1 MSKLSYNEQDIK
13 TTEQLGEYL
22 KKLREQK
29 NISLEEVQKNT
40 NIQIR
45 YLAALEGG
53 DFSAIPGGQVYIKG
67 FLKNYARSIGID
79 DKEILE
85 IYKSI
90 IEVERKEAEA
100 KTDAKED
107 EPGAGLEEPQIP
119 LRPPIPKIHAE
130 PKSRHRKGLVIIAI
144 VVAIGVLLVLKM
156 SGLWESKPKE
166 EIKPPVSQSAPLNEN
181 GSENNANN
189 PPLNESEDIGN
200 DPLENSKEAVI
211 ELVEDS
217 SAQTVYDIRDEY
229 VEVTIN
235 IPEGRCWVSVLKD
248 GSAEFEGI
256 LNAGDTRT
264 WRADQSLQIKIGNP
278 PAVDLTINGKDF
290 GRLKGQ
296 TRNFVFNRRA

>member
-1 MSKLSYNEQDIK
+1 MSKLSYNEHDIK

-45 YLAALEGG
+45 YLAALESGN
-53 DFSAIPGGQVYIKG
+53 FSAIPGGQVYIKG

-90 IEVERKEAEA
+90 IESERKEAEE
-100 KTDAKED
+100 KAKED
-107 EPGAGLEEPQIP
+107 ESSADSEELQTP
-119 LRPPIPKIHAE
+119 LRPPIPKIHVE
-130 PKSRHRKGLVIIAI
+130 PKARHRKGLVIIAI
-144 VVAIGVLLVLKM
+144 IVVIGALLVFKM
-156 SGLWESKPKE
+156 SGLQESKPKE
-166 EIKPPVSQSAPLNEN
+166 EIKPPVSQNTPLNEN
-181 GSENNANN
+181 GSENNTNN
-189 PPLNESEDIGN
+189 PPLNENEDIDN
-200 DPLENSKEAVI
+200 EPVENSKEAVI
-211 ELVEDS
+211 ELVEDLPT
-217 SAQTVYDIRDEY
+217 QTVYDIQDEY
-229 VEVTIN
+229 IEVTIN
-235 IPEGRCWVSVLKD
+235 IPEGRCWISVSKD

-264 WRADQSLQIKIGNP
+264 WRADQSLKIKIGNP
-278 PAVDLTINGKDF
+278 PVVNLTINGKDF

-296 TRNFVFNRRA
+296 TRNFIFNRRA